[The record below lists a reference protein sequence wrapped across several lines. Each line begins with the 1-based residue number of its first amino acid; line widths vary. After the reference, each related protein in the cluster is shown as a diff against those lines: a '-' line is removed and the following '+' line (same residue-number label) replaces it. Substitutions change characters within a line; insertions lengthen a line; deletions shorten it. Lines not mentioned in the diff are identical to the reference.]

1 MNTQPRKPAQ
11 ILLTIAFVAMVSAYS
26 LEVIDFNLIKDAVLA
41 LTLIAGSVFLL
52 KARPTRI
59 VLPYAILAAMSLVL
73 LSALFHLAAG
83 IGTTILVTATCH
95 YFLILCFIVGIVNI
109 LAPEDKCD
117 TIQHLLITSAVTVS
131 CLAWVQYF
139 QLAPALFPVYPD
151 YNQPIYSVFGNQN
164 LLGGF
169 IAIAIPILVY
179 KVSRSASLKRV
190 DTLILLLLIS
200 TCLISGS
207 RSAWL
212 AAAVGSVAAI
222 PHRSLDRRHVA
233 LAAAAACVGLSVVFL
248 NPDATIGRILISF
261 SDNDSGLHT
270 RLWIWSGAALCIRDY
285 FLTGVGPGMFQYW
298 SPQYLGEILH
308 TSLGPSLNANFTH
321 TLLAHSTPLDL
332 IVEFGLLGALPI
344 GFWLRTLLRHHD
356 QPEWG
361 SALALTVYALFNT
374 ITHSTPHLLAGLLLW
389 WSLSESRAVVFKS
402 ETDTRRILAPAIM
415 LITALGLSAAF
426 LMTSLIPNLRF
437 TDARHS
443 FTNTGAS
450 EESVELYRQ
459 AAQISWAHPKASLE
473 YGIVLLNSEP
483 ERARAELER
492 ASRSIDT
499 GDLHLALGKASIAA
513 NEKINA
519 TAHTERGL
527 QRWPRYLPGW
537 KQLLMI
543 QDEQERPET
552 LNKAKDVLNED
563 QLNNL
568 KEYFE
573 SH

>member
-1 MNTQPRKPAQ
+1 
-11 ILLTIAFVAMVSAYS
+11 
-26 LEVIDFNLIKDAVLA
+26 
-41 LTLIAGSVFLL
+41 
-52 KARPTRI
+52 
-59 VLPYAILAAMSLVL
+59 
-73 LSALFHLAAG
+73 
-83 IGTTILVTATCH
+83 
-95 YFLILCFIVGIVNI
+95 
-109 LAPEDKCD
+109 
-117 TIQHLLITSAVTVS
+117 
-131 CLAWVQYF
+131 
-139 QLAPALFPVYPD
+139 
-151 YNQPIYSVFGNQN
+151 
-164 LLGGF
+164 
-169 IAIAIPILVY
+169 
-179 KVSRSASLKRV
+179 
-190 DTLILLLLIS
+190 
-200 TCLISGS
+200 
-207 RSAWL
+207 
-212 AAAVGSVAAI
+212 
-222 PHRSLDRRHVA
+222 
-233 LAAAAACVGLSVVFL
+233 
-248 NPDATIGRILISF
+248 
-261 SDNDSGLHT
+261 
-270 RLWIWSGAALCIRDY
+270 
-285 FLTGVGPGMFQYW
+285 
-298 SPQYLGEILH
+298 
-308 TSLGPSLNANFTH
+308 
-321 TLLAHSTPLDL
+321 
-332 IVEFGLLGALPI
+332 
-344 GFWLRTLLRHHD
+344 
-356 QPEWG
+356 
-361 SALALTVYALFNT
+361 
-374 ITHSTPHLLAGLLLW
+374 
-389 WSLSESRAVVFKS
+389 
-402 ETDTRRILAPAIM
+402 M